1 MSKPIVL
8 TSIESLFDHID
19 IHQFKHI
26 SFHHHLRNGDGVI
39 NQVLPFYQH
48 HNVQN
53 IHLHP
58 SAIFPSYTSILPL
71 IKNGQIVDI
80 TTSYMNGEV
89 ADYISNHGLKGALK
103 MTTHGSRARGILEQ
117 KERIDIAYLAVPT
130 VDQYG
135 NGTGAIGPSRC
146 GSLGYAVADS
156 EMAQIVVL
164 ITDHLVEETISHP
177 DILGDHVDYIICIDS
192 IGERRGI
199 VSGTTQLTTNPIG
212 VKIAHNA
219 ARALSALSV
228 LSDGFSYQSGAGG
241 VSLKVTD
248 YLKKHM
254 MKKHITASFF
264 SGGITKYHVTMLES
278 GLVKDLYDVQCFDLE
293 AIESINTNDHHHAIS
308 ASNYANPMN
317 QDRIIKD
324 LDIVILGATEIDCN
338 FNVNVTTDSFNTII
352 GGSGGHSDVAEDA
365 SVTVVVSPL
374 IKGRVPIVKD
384 RVTTITTEG
393 KHVDLFV
400 TERGIAVN
408 PNRTDL
414 LEQLSKTTLKIVP
427 IKALQE
433 MAYTY
438 TGHPKEVDRLKKEIG
453 IIESRWFTITDKL
466 YQKKG

>member
-1 MSKPIVL
+1 
-8 TSIESLFDHID
+8 
-19 IHQFKHI
+19 
-26 SFHHHLRNGDGVI
+26 
-39 NQVLPFYQH
+39 
-48 HNVQN
+48 
-53 IHLHP
+53 
-58 SAIFPSYTSILPL
+58 
-71 IKNGQIVDI
+71 
-80 TTSYMNGEV
+80 
-89 ADYISNHGLKGALK
+89 
-103 MTTHGSRARGILEQ
+103 
-117 KERIDIAYLAVPT
+117 
-130 VDQYG
+130 
-135 NGTGAIGPSRC
+135 
-146 GSLGYAVADS
+146 
-156 EMAQIVVL
+156 MAQIVVL